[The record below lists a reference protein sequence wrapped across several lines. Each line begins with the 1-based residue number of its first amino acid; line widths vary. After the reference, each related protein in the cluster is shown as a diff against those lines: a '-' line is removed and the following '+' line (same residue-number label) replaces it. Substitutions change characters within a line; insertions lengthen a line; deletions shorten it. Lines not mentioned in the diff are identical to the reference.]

1 MQMNFPPYS
10 AAAVAETLR
19 TPGAVVLLPT
29 ETLYG
34 LVCRAGDEM
43 ACRRIFSLK
52 GRAVDKKVGWF
63 AADRAM
69 LEAHGVILDGLPEQ
83 LIERF
88 TPGALTI
95 IAPTKDGS
103 TRGFRIPDHPLLL
116 EIMHILNEPLI
127 QTSANASGMPDV
139 RSVQDALAQLHGEVD
154 LALDGG
160 TLPEGRLGSTVVD
173 ATGKTVKILRQGE
186 LMIPEEEKKDL

>member
-1 MQMNFPPYS
+1 MTFSPS
-10 AAAVAETLR
+10 TAAAVAETLR
-19 TPGAVVLLPT
+19 KTGAVVLLPT

-34 LVCRAGDEM
+34 LVCRAGDET
-43 ACRRIFSLK
+43 ACRKIFSLK

-63 AADRAM
+63 AADRSM
-69 LEAHGVILDGLPEQ
+69 LEAHGVIIDGLPAR
-83 LIERF
+83 LIERY

-95 IAPTKDGS
+95 IAPVKDGS

-116 EIMHILNEPLI
+116 EIMRILNEPLI

-139 RSVQDALAQLHGEVD
+139 RSVKEALAQLHGKVD
-154 LALDGG
+154 LAIDGG
-160 TLPEGRLGSTVVD
+160 ILPEGRLGSTVVD

-186 LMIPEEEKKDL
+186 LMIPEDEGINL